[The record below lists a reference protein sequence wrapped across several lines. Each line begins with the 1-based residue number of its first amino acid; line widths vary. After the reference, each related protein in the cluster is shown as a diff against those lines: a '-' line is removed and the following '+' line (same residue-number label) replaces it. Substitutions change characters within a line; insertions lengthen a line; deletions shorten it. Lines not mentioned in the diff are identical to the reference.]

1 MLAISWPHPAKPS
14 QIRAT
19 PYLRIIFVIALTPPR
34 LNLRP
39 SATTAPQQPTQK
51 NTMTTTQQIR
61 VGTNVIER
69 RFGVSQNERDA
80 HQGPRETLLFTAL
93 PSVEYVVVAL
103 GAAGKNV
110 KLRSAIHGDS
120 WVPVKAVSGGQYASS
135 RVGDTITLSGPYEIV
150 TEATPTKDLEWH
162 RKQRT
167 EQEFRAL
174 KMRLAAQSD
183 FS

>member
-1 MLAISWPHPAKPS
+1 MI
-14 QIRAT
+14 
-19 PYLRIIFVIALTPPR
+19 
-34 LNLRP
+34 
-39 SATTAPQQPTQK
+39 
-51 NTMTTTQQIR
+51 TTQHIT
-61 VGTNVIER
+61 VGTKVIER

-80 HQGPRETLLFTAL
+80 HTGHHSTLLFTAL
-93 PSVEYVVVAL
+93 PSVEYVVAAL

-150 TEATPTKDLEWH
+150 TEATPAKDAEWQ

-174 KMRLAAQSD
+174 KMQLASQSD